1 MGANSLILSQFNALC
16 LQHDIQKISVNILD
30 QYSVQNKTDKKTAQY
45 TFSHVFN
52 MTKTN
57 EDIYRVMG
65 KPLVRKVLEGFN
77 AVLIAYGQTGSG
89 KTHTL
94 VGKPEQN
101 VMGVLPYML
110 KELFNSESV
119 KSLSVSGC
127 EAYGTHVSRI
137 ELFDVFREENLNK
150 DWTKKKGQGGL
161 EPKKC
166 TSKAIN
172 NLEEC
177 WGLINDA
184 HDASHFAPTGKN
196 PESSRGT
203 VQTSLSIVYISVAH
217 AIQT

>member
-1 MGANSLILSQFNALC
+1 M
-16 LQHDIQKISVNILD
+16 D
-30 QYSVQNKTDKKTAQY
+30 QQNVQNKTDKKTAQY
-45 TFSHVFN
+45 TFSHIFN
-52 MTKTN
+52 MTKVN

-101 VMGVLPYML
+101 VKGVLPFML
-110 KELFNSESV
+110 EELLKTESV
-119 KSLSVSGC
+119 KTLSVSGC

-137 ELFDVFREENLNK
+137 ELYDLFSEVNNQP
-150 DWTKKKGQGGL
+150 DWTKKKGSGGL

-166 TSKAIN
+166 TSKQVTTQQQCFDAIN
-172 NLEEC
+172 E
-177 WGLINDA
+177 A

-196 PESSRGT
+196 PESSRGKQLYSE
-203 VQTSLSIVYISVAH
+203 VNK
-217 AIQT
+217 

>member
-1 MGANSLILSQFNALC
+1 MSSSPKKKKKKSSVQIYARVRKLMPWEPT
-16 LQHDIQKISVNILD
+16 KISVNIL
-30 QYSVQNKTDKKTAQY
+30 SNTTVQNKTDKKTSEY
-45 TFSHVFN
+45 TFTHIFN

-101 VMGVLPYML
+101 VKGVLPFVL
-110 KELFNSESV
+110 DELFNEESV

-137 ELFDVFREENLNK
+137 ELYDLFAEANANT
-150 DWTKKKGQGGL
+150 DWTKKKG
-161 EPKKC
+161 
-166 TSKAIN
+166 
-172 NLEEC
+172 
-177 WGLINDA
+177 
-184 HDASHFAPTGKN
+184 
-196 PESSRGT
+196 SS
-203 VQTSLSIVYISVAH
+203 QTE
-217 AIQT
+217 